1 MTTTNPA
8 KYLSPDTVSRLKN
21 MQLRAKLV
29 VEGFI
34 AGLHKSPYHGFST
47 EFTEHRPYFP
57 GDPLKIIDWRVYGR
71 TDRFFVKQYEDE
83 TNLKAYLLL
92 DCSASM
98 GYTSGKLTKLQ
109 YASYLAAALAYLLL
123 LQRDAAGLLTFDT
136 QIRQY
141 LPPRSMQGYLN
152 PLLSQLE
159 NTVPGGETDIGG
171 LLHQTAERIKRRGLV
186 ILLSDLLDEPQSI
199 LNGLKHF
206 RHLGHEVLVFHLL
219 DPQERDF
226 AFKGNVL
233 FKDLETGEKLPVSPE
248 HLQSAYREEFRGF
261 LQQMENGCREH
272 RIDYM
277 LFGTDQSYDQT
288 LFHYLHKRM
297 MMR

>member
-1 MTTTNPA
+1 MPSSNTA

-21 MQLRAKLV
+21 MQLRARLV

-123 LQRDAAGLLTFDT
+123 LQRDAIGLITFDR

-141 LPPRSMQGYLN
+141 LPPRSMTGYLN

-159 NTVPGGETDIGG
+159 NSVPGGETDIGG
-171 LLHQTAERIKRRGLV
+171 LLHQTADRIKRRGLI
-186 ILLSDLLDEPQSI
+186 ILLSDLFDDPQEI
-199 LNGLKHF
+199 LSGLKHF
-206 RHLGHEVLVFHLL
+206 RHCGHEALVFHIL
-219 DPQERDF
+219 DPQERNF

-233 FKDLETGEKLPVSPE
+233 FKDVETGEKLPASPE
-248 HLQSAYREEFRGF
+248 HLKYAYQSEFQAF
-261 LQQMENGCREH
+261 LQEIASGCLEH
-272 RIDYM
+272 RIDYI
-277 LFGTDQSYDQT
+277 LFDTIQPFDLA
-288 LFHYLHKRM
+288 LFHYLHKRSK
-297 MMR
+297 MR